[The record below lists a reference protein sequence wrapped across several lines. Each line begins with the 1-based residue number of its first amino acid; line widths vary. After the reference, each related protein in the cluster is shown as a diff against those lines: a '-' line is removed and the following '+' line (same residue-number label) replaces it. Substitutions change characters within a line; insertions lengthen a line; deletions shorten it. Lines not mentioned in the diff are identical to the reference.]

1 MTAATDNRNTRIGVA
16 FGALAGLAYAFT
28 IIFGSKL
35 AKAGLAAPTALSI
48 RFGISGVLLLTAC
61 AIRRTPLRPARGE
74 WLGIFLLGAIGYMV
88 ESSFFFASLARGTAA
103 TTTLIFYVYPALVTV
118 IEAARRRRRP
128 SRLMVGALAMSVGG
142 SALVASGGAHLA
154 ISGTGVLLAL
164 CSAATF
170 AGYVTV
176 GSRLNEHSDAVVTGA
191 WVALGASASF
201 TVRALIGPGYATVHG
216 HWPILMGNGLANAF
230 AFGAMF
236 AALGLLGPAR
246 AAVVLT
252 LEAVFAVILSTRLLN
267 ESISLVQ
274 LVGAVGV
281 LVAAVT
287 VARMATPAVAETEAT
302 AAP

>member
-1 MTAATDNRNTRIGVA
+1 MTATEDHRNTRLGVA
-16 FGALAGLAYAFT
+16 FGAAAALAYAFT

-48 RFGISGVLLLTAC
+48 RFGISGVLLLGAC
-61 AIRRTPLRPARGE
+61 ALRRTSLRPAKGE
-74 WLGIFLLGAIGYMV
+74 WVGIFLLGAIGYMV

-118 IEAARRRRRP
+118 IEAVRNRRRP
-128 SRLMVGALAMSVGG
+128 SLLMLGALAMSVGG
-142 SALVASGGAHLA
+142 SALVAAGGASLA
-154 ISGTGVLLAL
+154 ISTAGIVFAL
-164 CSAATF
+164 CSAAAF
-170 AGYVTV
+170 AAYVTV
-176 GSRLNEHSDAVVTGA
+176 GARLNEHSDAVVTGA

-201 TVRALIGPGYATVHG
+201 TVRALIGPGYETVHG
-216 HWPILMGNGLANAF
+216 HWPLLTGNGVANAV

-252 LEAVFAVILSTRLLN
+252 LEAVFAVILSTALLD
-267 ESISLVQ
+267 ESITAVQ

-281 LVAAVT
+281 LAAAVT
-287 VARMATPAVAETEAT
+287 VSRMTAPSVAETEA